1 MTLYTAIEI
10 RTGFSF
16 QFRDLAALARRITG
30 NERAAFSVE
39 GVEPNPSW
47 YTVVILTPRRLV
59 GWSVV
64 TRVSVPTEAVSPDS
78 AQLQSE

>member
-1 MTLYTAIEI
+1 MTLYIAIEI
-10 RTGFSF
+10 RTGLSF

-30 NERAAFSVE
+30 NKRAAFSVE
-39 GVEPNPSW
+39 DVDPSLSS

-64 TRVSVPTEAVSPDS
+64 TRVAVPTEAVGPDS